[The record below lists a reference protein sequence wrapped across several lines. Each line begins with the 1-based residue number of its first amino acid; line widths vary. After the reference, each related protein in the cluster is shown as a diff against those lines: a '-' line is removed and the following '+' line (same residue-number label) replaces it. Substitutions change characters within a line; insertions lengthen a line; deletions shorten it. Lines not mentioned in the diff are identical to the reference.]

1 LLVALFVVGVV
12 YTVIIHRLLIR
23 GLRDLDEEREELEEI
38 MQDQVEKLERV
49 VEKIYPAY
57 ESPTYRILSASYV
70 IVIES
75 DATIQETKR
84 QEIEIDSD
92 APLHFTN
99 TWIEADEHAPAKT
112 HFRDID
118 FAARDLS
125 GHDLCYLPI
134 TNRPRKKRA
143 VLFFLPRASK
153 EDGPRTF
160 ETSYCWPK
168 AMSGLLT
175 RGKDQWWR
183 QFDRPVE
190 SLKFEF
196 KIANVLNPK
205 DVEYTS
211 MPYQDDH
218 FHKIEEVKGRYT
230 EYVFTIENVSQER
243 EDRRYRFN
251 IITEER

>member
-1 LLVALFVVGVV
+1 
-12 YTVIIHRLLIR
+12 
-23 GLRDLDEEREELEEI
+23 
-38 MQDQVEKLERV
+38 
-49 VEKIYPAY
+49 
-57 ESPTYRILSASYV
+57 
-70 IVIES
+70 
-75 DATIQETKR
+75 
-84 QEIEIDSD
+84 
-92 APLHFTN
+92 
-99 TWIEADEHAPAKT
+99 
-112 HFRDID
+112 
-118 FAARDLS
+118 
-125 GHDLCYLPI
+125 
-134 TNRPRKKRA
+134 
-143 VLFFLPRASK
+143 
-153 EDGPRTF
+153 
-160 ETSYCWPK
+160 
-168 AMSGLLT
+168 MSGLLT